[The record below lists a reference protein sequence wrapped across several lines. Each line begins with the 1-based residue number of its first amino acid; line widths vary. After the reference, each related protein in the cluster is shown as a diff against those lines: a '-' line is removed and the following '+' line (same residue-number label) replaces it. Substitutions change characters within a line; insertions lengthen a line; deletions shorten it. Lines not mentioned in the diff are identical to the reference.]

1 MVQQHERLKIW
12 QKSYDLAKD
21 LMETTMRFPRPQ
33 QTNGLGS
40 EIRRT
45 ALDVLETVMLAN
57 DTKRVA
63 VHKDLDQTIDRLQVL
78 VRMSRDL
85 GYVSTGQYGLISERI
100 VEIGRMNGGWMKKAG
115 TFDRDP
121 RASIASWIGYAQH
134 ADTYGLNC
142 QIAERH
148 PFLRVAFDP
157 VEAL

>member
-1 MVQQHERLKIW
+1 MIYVVRRHENLKIW
-12 QKSYDLAKD
+12 QKSYDLTKD

-115 TFDRDP
+115 
-121 RASIASWIGYAQH
+121 
-134 ADTYGLNC
+134 
-142 QIAERH
+142 
-148 PFLRVAFDP
+148 
-157 VEAL
+157 

>member
-1 MVQQHERLKIW
+1 MVRRHENLKIW
-12 QKSYDLAKD
+12 QKSYDLARD

-45 ALDVLETVMLAN
+45 ALDLLETVMLAN
-57 DTKRVA
+57 DTKKIA
-63 VHKDLDQTIDRLQVL
+63 VHKDIDHTIDRLQVL

-85 GYVSTGQYGLISERI
+85 
-100 VEIGRMNGGWMKKAG
+100 
-115 TFDRDP
+115 
-121 RASIASWIGYAQH
+121 GYAQH